1 MLRLI
6 FLFLIVLS
14 APVRSGEIELSV
26 PLRTVYPGESMSS
39 VPTELRVF
47 ELRTDQMGLF
57 ARSAEAIAGRVARR
71 TLLANQPIPL
81 QAIEEPRVA
90 LVGRQVRLDYVEGGL
105 QISTFGSV
113 LQNGGVGD
121 LISVRVLDGG
131 RVVSGIVQKDGSVR
145 VREGAS

>member
-1 MLRLI
+1 MLRFFF
-6 FLFLIVLS
+6 FLLIVLS
-14 APVRSGEIELSV
+14 SPVRAGEVELSV

-39 VPTELRVF
+39 VPTELRLF
-47 ELRTDQMGLF
+47 ELRADQMTLF
-57 ARSAEAIAGRVARR
+57 ARSVESIAGRVARR

>member
-1 MLRLI
+1 MPRLI
-6 FLFLIVLS
+6 YLLLILLAS
-14 APVRSGEIELSV
+14 PVRAGEVELSV

-39 VPTELRVF
+39 VPTELRLF
-47 ELRTDQMGLF
+47 ELRPDQMGLF
-57 ARSAEAIAGRVARR
+57 ARSTDAIAGRVARR

-121 LISVRVLDGG
+121 VISVRVLDGG

-145 VREGAS
+145 VREGSS